1 MAEVRD
7 ETTLIKCTDAED
19 PKRCQ
24 GIDANGQCW
33 YRSNKNATMCPRH
46 GGNMEE
52 AKVEKES
59 TDMYRIDMWKARISR
74 QKMHPEVK
82 SLANEVAILRMLM
95 EEKLR
100 ICVDD
105 TTLLLASSSIS
116 ELVMKIDK
124 VVTSCHKLEKNLGLH
139 MDKAAILQFGGEII
153 QLITEKVTNKNEV
166 GEVAD
171 GILAIIGEMDGS
183 KDSKDRA

>member
-7 ETTLIKCTDAED
+7 ETTLIKCTDAD
-19 PKRCQ
+19 DSQRCQ
-24 GIDANGQCW
+24 STDANGQCW
-33 YRSNKNATMCPRH
+33 YRANVNATMCPRH

-52 AKVEKES
+52 AKIEKES
-59 TDMYRIDMWKARISR
+59 TDMYRVDMWKARILR
-74 QKMHPEVK
+74 QKTHPEVK

-100 ICVDD
+100 ICMDD
-105 TTLLLASSSIS
+105 TTLMLASTSIS

-139 MDKAAILQFGGEII
+139 MDKAAILQFGGEVI
-153 QLITEKVTNKNEV
+153 QLITEKVTNKKEV

-171 GILAIIGEMDGS
+171 GILTIIGEMDGN
-183 KDSKDRA
+183 KDNRDRA